1 MLIKEIIHSYTFI
14 SKGKGE
20 EMNGLSDAEVLES
33 RRKCGSNSISVKN
46 ENKFFRLLLESL
58 GDPIIKIMLIA
69 LAVRVVFLFSS
80 FDWYETLGMLISI
93 LLSSLISSLSE
104 YGSNKSF
111 KRLQSEYES
120 IRVRVKRNNVLT
132 NVKNEEIVVGDIVYL
147 ESGEV
152 IPADG
157 IIISG
162 SIGVDESSI
171 NGEAR
176 EVIKASNDLVL
187 KGSVVLSNQ
196 AIMRVKNVG
205 INTIYGGIA
214 KELNEKTP
222 DSPMKLRLHHL
233 AKIISRI
240 GFIGA
245 ILVFFSYMFNV
256 LFISNDFNM
265 DVILPLLKN
274 PKFMLDNII
283 YALTLAVTI
292 IIVCVPEGLPM
303 MVALVLSSNMKRML
317 KSNVLVRKLVGI
329 ETSGSLNV
337 LLTDKTGTLTMG
349 KLSVI
354 GVVDADDNN
363 YNNLSEMKDELR
375 NIFTECLLYNNASYF
390 DNGSIMGSNMTDKA
404 ILSFVGNRP
413 KSLTV
418 IDSKSFNSTDKYSYV
433 KLSNNNIYYKGAL
446 EVLIDRC
453 VYYLDKDAKRKII
466 RDKKNITNLVNKYTS
481 KGIRV
486 ITLVS
491 DNVLMGFILI
501 RDEVRKEAKGVLDNI
516 KRAGIDAIMITGD
529 DALTAKSI
537 AMELGMLDN
546 SSLVLTHDD
555 LEKLDDDE
563 IIGNY
568 KRIKV
573 IARALPKDKSRVA
586 SVLETRGLV
595 VGMTGDGVNDAP
607 ALKKANVGF
616 AMGSGSEVA
625 KEASDIVILDDN
637 IASIGNAILYGR
649 TIFKSI
655 RKFIVFQLTMN
666 FIALFLSIFGPF
678 IGVTSPVTVMQML
691 WINMIM
697 DTLAGLAYSYESP
710 MKRYMEEK
718 PIKKDEPILNRYMYE
733 SILVIGIYSAL
744 LLMLFLKLPV
754 FKLFIR
760 SDSKYYLTAFFSLFI
775 FISIFNAFNARTTR
789 ANIFS
794 GIVKNKVFLIIMLFI
809 FLAQIYLIYFGGK
822 LFRTFGLT
830 ARELVIILVIASSVI
845 PLDIARKLM
854 HKKR

>member
-1 MLIKEIIHSYTFI
+1 
-14 SKGKGE
+14 
-20 EMNGLSDAEVLES
+20 MNGLNDAEVIES
-33 RRKCGSNSISVKN
+33 RRKYGQNSISVKN

-69 LAVRVVFLFSS
+69 LAIRVVFLFSS

-120 IRVRVKRNNVLT
+120 IKVRVKRNNELT
-132 NVKNEEIVVGDIVYL
+132 SVKNEEIVVGDIIYL

-171 NGEAR
+171 NGEAK
-176 EVIKASNDLVL
+176 EVIKQSNDLVL

-196 AIMRVKNVG
+196 AIMKVKNVG

-214 KELNEKTP
+214 KELNEKVP

-240 GFIGA
+240 GLIGA
-245 ILVFFSYMFNV
+245 ILVFLSYMFNV
-256 LFISNDFNM
+256 LFISNDFNL
-265 DVILPLLKN
+265 DIIIPLLKD
-274 PKFMLDNII
+274 PKFMLDNLI

-337 LLTDKTGTLTMG
+337 LLTDKTGTLTKG
-349 KLSVI
+349 KLSVVGI
-354 GVVDADDNN
+354 ALANDKR
-363 YNNLSEMKDELR
+363 YNNLSEMPDNLKEL
-375 NIFTECLLYNNASYF
+375 FTECLLYNNDSYYEG
-390 DNGSIMGSNMTDKA
+390 DKISGSNMTDKA
-404 ILSFVGNRP
+404 ILSFIGKLP
-413 KSLTV
+413 KPLSIT
-418 IDSKSFNSTDKYSYV
+418 DKKTFNSTDKYSYV
-433 KLSNNNIYYKGAL
+433 LLSNNKSYYKGAK
-446 EVLIDRC
+446 EVLLDRC
-453 VYYLDKDAKRKII
+453 LYYYDELGKRKII
-466 RDKKNITNLVNKYTS
+466 RDKKDIHKIVNKYTS
-481 KGIRV
+481 KGMRV
-486 ITLVS
+486 ITLVN
-491 DNVLMGFILI
+491 DNILLGFILI
-501 RDEVRKEAKGVLDNI
+501 RDEVREEAKEVLEHI
-516 KRAGIDAIMITGD
+516 ECAGIHTIMITGD
-529 DALTAKSI
+529 DVDTAKSI
-537 AMELGMLDN
+537 ALELGMLDA
-546 SSLVLTHDD
+546 SSIILTHKDIESLDD
-555 LEKLDDDE
+555 LEILD
-563 IIGNY
+563 NY
-568 KRIKV
+568 KNIKV

-586 SVLETRGLV
+586 HILETHGLV

-637 IASIGNAILYGR
+637 IASIENAILYGR

-678 IGVTSPVTVMQML
+678 IGITSPVTVMQML

-697 DTLAGLAYSYESP
+697 DTFAGLAYSYESP
-710 MKRYMEEK
+710 MKRYMQER
-718 PIKKDEPILNRYMYE
+718 PIKKDEPILNKYMYE
-733 SILVIGIYSAL
+733 SILFIGLYSSL
-744 LLMLFLKLPV
+744 LLILFLKLPY

-760 SDSKYYLTAFFSLFI
+760 SDAKYYLTAFFSLFI
-775 FISIFNAFNARTTR
+775 FLSIFNAFNARTTR

-794 GIVKNKVFLIIMLFI
+794 GILKNKVFLGIMLFI
-809 FLAQIYLIYFGGK
+809 FLAQIYLIYFGGE

-830 ARELVIILVIASSVI
+830 INELSIVILISFTVI
-845 PLDIARKLM
+845 PLDILRKLM
-854 HKKR
+854 HKKVH

>member
-1 MLIKEIIHSYTFI
+1 V
-14 SKGKGE
+14 
-20 EMNGLSDAEVLES
+20 NGLTDAEVLES
-33 RRKCGSNSISVKN
+33 RKKNGSNNINVKD
-46 ENKFFRLLLESL
+46 ENKFFSLLLESL

-69 LAVRVVFLFSS
+69 LAIRVVFMFSS

-93 LLSSLISSLSE
+93 LLSSLISTLSE

-120 IRVRVKRNNVLT
+120 IRVRVKRNGEMT
-132 NVKNEEIVVGDIVYL
+132 SVKSGEIVVSDIVFL
-147 ESGEV
+147 EAGEV
-152 IPADG
+152 VPADG
-157 IIISG
+157 VIISG

-176 EVIKASNDLVL
+176 EVIKNKEELVM
-187 KGSVVLSNQ
+187 KGSIVLSNS
-196 AIMRVKNVG
+196 AIMRVVAVG
-205 INTIYGGIA
+205 INTIYGDIA
-214 KELNEKTP
+214 KELNEKVP

-240 GFIGA
+240 GYVGA
-245 ILVFFSYMFNV
+245 ILVSFSYLFNV
-256 LFISNDFNM
+256 FFVSNDFNM
-265 DVILPLLKN
+265 EVILPLFQN
-274 PKFMLDNII
+274 FHFVFGHVI

-317 KSNVLVRKLVGI
+317 KNNVLVRKLVGV

-337 LLTDKTGTLTMG
+337 LLTDKTGTLTKG

-354 GVVDADDNN
+354 GIVDAEDYH
-363 YNNLSEMKDELR
+363 YNQLSEMKESVRTL
-375 NIFTECLLYNNASYF
+375 FLEGMLYNNASYF
-390 DNGSIMGSNMTDKA
+390 ADGVVSGGNMTDKA
-404 ILSFVGNRP
+404 ILEFIGKHS
-413 KSLTV
+413 KMEAV

-433 KLSNNNIYYKGAL
+433 LLGNDHHHYKGAK
-446 EVLIDRC
+446 EVLLKRC
-453 VYYLDKDAKRKII
+453 TYYYNKEGQRKIL
-466 RDKKNITNLVNKYTS
+466 RDKEAVERKINKYTS

-486 ITLVS
+486 ITLVM
-491 DNVLMGFILI
+491 DNILLGFLLI
-501 RDEVRKEAKGVLDNI
+501 RDDIREEAPSVLKHI
-516 KRAGIDAIMITGD
+516 EEAGIQVIMITGD
-529 DALTAKSI
+529 DPSTAKSI
-537 AMELGMLDN
+537 ATELGMLDS
-546 SSLVLTHDD
+546 SSLVLNHDS
-555 LEKLDDDE
+555 LEAMEDE
-563 IIGNY
+563 EILANY

-586 SVLETRGLV
+586 SILENGGLV

-637 IASIGNAILYGR
+637 IASIENAILYGR

-666 FIALFLSIFGPF
+666 LIALFLSIVGPF

-697 DTLAGLAYSYESP
+697 DTLAGLAYSYEAP
-710 MKRYMEEK
+710 LKRYMNES
-718 PIKKDEPILNRYMYE
+718 PIRKNEPILNGYMYQ
-733 SILVIGIYSAL
+733 SILLIGLYSSL
-744 LLMLFLKLPV
+744 LLILFLKLPV

-760 SDSKYYLTAFFSLFI
+760 SDAKYYLTAFFSLFI

-794 GIVKNKVFLIIMLFI
+794 GILKNRVFLVIMTFI
-809 FLAQIYLIYFGGK
+809 FLAQVYLIYFGGN

-830 ARELVIILVIASSVI
+830 LKELVVVLILASSVI
-845 PLDIARKLM
+845 PLDIIRKLLY
-854 HKKR
+854 KKKGYVVK